1 MSDSSRLN
9 HNVAPSRGGSFH
21 RRFFAVLAFLLLLV
35 MKASA
40 IVPWSILINTNN
52 VIVVTNAPYGAV
64 GDGVFTN
71 TTAISNA
78 IVAAA
83 AGGTTNG
90 LIGGTVEIPPG
101 IFLCGPLVLKNNVNL
116 QVDAGAILRML
127 PLYSYPM
134 TWITDR
140 KST

>member
-9 HNVAPSRGGSFH
+9 QNVAPSRGGGFH
-21 RRFFAVLAFLLLLV
+21 RRFFAVLTILLLV

-64 GDGVFTN
+64 GNGVFTN

-83 AGGTTNG
+83 TGGTTNG
-90 LIGGTVEIPPG
+90 LIGGTVEIPPA

-116 QVDAGAILRML
+116 QVDACR
-127 PLYSYPM
+127 S
-134 TWITDR
+134 
-140 KST
+140 